1 METRP
6 AGRME
11 RKKEE
16 THNRIIDA
24 ALELFHRQ
32 GLEATTMEQIA
43 EAAEK
48 ELPPVEYFR
57 DVAKGT
63 LYNYFSAKEAIISAF
78 MQRSFRTQNDE
89 RVAKLRALPN
99 TRERMIRI
107 FNTLIDGV
115 RREREIFE
123 VFMVYRMKQVLSFRP
138 ETSDQSGLLLLI
150 REIIRLGLEEG
161 DLRRDLPEDLLED
174 LFQFAFIAAVKPFFL
189 QPETY
194 DQAAAVEHCVEIFL
208 NGAKA

>member
-24 ALELFHRQ
+24 ALDLFHRQ

-43 EAAEK
+43 ETA
-48 ELPPVEYFR
+48 

-63 LYNYFSAKEAIISAF
+63 LYNHFPAKEAIISAF

-107 FNTLIDGV
+107 FNALIDGV

-123 VFMVYRMKQVLSFRP
+123 IFMAYRMKQVLSFRP
-138 ETSDQSGLLLLI
+138 DEGDQSGLLLLI
-150 REIIRLGLEEG
+150 REIIRLGLDEG
-161 DLRRDLPEDLLED
+161 DLRRDLPEVLLED

-189 QPETY
+189 DPATF
-194 DQAAAVEHCVEIFL
+194 DQRASIEACVDIFL
-208 NGAKA
+208 NGAGNRPDRSKP